1 MEGLQAALKQ
11 QPDIIVSDVVMPE
24 MDGFT
29 LVKNLK
35 GNSNTNHIPVVLL
48 TSKIEHSDRIRG
60 LDKGADAYLT
70 KPFVVDEL
78 LTLISN
84 LITNR
89 ILLKGKFSGAQAQ
102 EDKVKSIEVKSN
114 DELLMERLMNIINAH
129 LDDPELNVEMLA
141 ERVGLS
147 RVQLH
152 RRLKELTGIPA
163 SEFIRNI
170 RLKQSRDSFE
180 KIKKMN
186 ISQTAYAVGLSI
198 IPTSRQPLKKLL
210 MGFLLRTIS

>member
-70 KPFVVDEL
+70 KPFVC
-78 LTLISN
+78 
-84 LITNR
+84 R
-89 ILLKGKFSGAQAQ
+89 
-102 EDKVKSIEVKSN
+102 
-114 DELLMERLMNIINAH
+114 
-129 LDDPELNVEMLA
+129 
-141 ERVGLS
+141 
-147 RVQLH
+147 
-152 RRLKELTGIPA
+152 
-163 SEFIRNI
+163 
-170 RLKQSRDSFE
+170 
-180 KIKKMN
+180 
-186 ISQTAYAVGLSI
+186 
-198 IPTSRQPLKKLL
+198 
-210 MGFLLRTIS
+210 